1 MTIPRRRDLAGSS
14 APARVPPGTGSESEE
29 ELSAVTAG
37 SPALTHWAPD
47 SRFHPGHTKMDAI
60 RRGSAKDSQRHRV
73 HLEAQG
79 AVTQNFSESKQD
91 TEYVSAPPGG
101 GAGPRAP
108 GCSSLRA
115 VGTPC
120 PGPGAAAGPPS
131 AQNRDQAACPRGRLE
146 GPVRLQAPR
155 PLGCGKAQSPALP
168 VRLASGCPGDS
179 PEPSLI

>member
-101 GAGPRAP
+101 RGGAP
-108 GCSSLRA
+108 GTRLLF
-115 VGTPC
+115 TPSR
-120 PGPGAAAGPPS
+120 GHTLS
-131 AQNRDQAACPRGRLE
+131 RPRG
-146 GPVRLQAPR
+146 
-155 PLGCGKAQSPALP
+155 GCQS
-168 VRLASGCPGDS
+168 S
-179 PEPSLI
+179 